1 MLDENRRYNLPTMAG
16 RPATKAA
23 PLFGQRLVAL
33 RRHKGWTQTQL
44 AERLATTRE
53 MVDYYE
59 RRAPNPSLEVIQ
71 KLAEALEVSVPE
83 LLGVEMKAAHKR
95 RKPGPTPFHIPLSCA
110 STNQWRPSSSSSTRG
125 TCSFHLDGAC
135 ADHRSGGQ

>member
-1 MLDENRRYNLPTMAG
+1 MIYENRPYNPPAMAG

-23 PLFGQRLVAL
+23 PLFGQRLVTL
-33 RRHKGWTQTQL
+33 RKRKGWTQTEL
-44 AERLATTRE
+44 ARRLETTRE

-59 RRAPNPSLEVIQ
+59 RRAPNPSLDVIQ

-95 RKPGPTPFHIPLSCA
+95 SKPGPAPQLQLRFERIQRLPRKDQEFIL
-110 STNQWRPSSSSSTRG
+110 R
-125 TCSFHLDGAC
+125 FLDTFLEKAEGA
-135 ADHRSGGQ
+135 